1 MRPLRLLLLE
11 QLLQLLLQLKLR
23 QLLLPMLLQLLL
35 KLHLRLLLL
44 LHLCL
49 LLLLLLLLC
58 LLLLPLLHL
67 RLLLLLL
74 LPLPTMMLS
83 LFLLPHLLLLLLVLP
98 PFRFLDGVEPNG
110 PQSPSLNLW
119 GLDPLVRDMSSHRIV
134 TGSPAPPTWAA
145 RGLPPDLVG
154 EASRLVQ
161 RTARRFQDH
170 HPPPTI
176 EAGSCH
182 LQWAVEGWENLHT
195 TQNDASIT
203 RKLSSK

>member
-49 LLLLLLLLC
+49 LLLLLL
-58 LLLLPLLHL
+58 PLLHL
-67 RLLLLLL
+67 RLLLLL

-154 EASRLVQ
+154 ESSRLVQ
-161 RTARRFQDH
+161 GMARRFQNH

-176 EAGSCH
+176 EVGSCH
-182 LQWAVEGWENLHT
+182 LQWAVEGRENLHT
-195 TQNDASIT
+195 TQNDTSIT
-203 RKLSSK
+203 RKLSYK